1 MCVRVCFRCV
11 GCMKSVPFWR
21 IQKASCGIFAGFG
34 NVDWVSVCVVGNV
47 HWMLCVEFGIVH
59 WGCVC
64 VWGVCVCGTVWLR
77 CRRAIAEPLS
87 RAELCGAA
95 SLACSFVSS
104 SSPADWRPLPYL
116 LCSLNCG
123 TQCRDSVTYSNN
135 RELNSA
141 PPITPQAS
149 HTANGDTAWA

>member
-1 MCVRVCFRCV
+1 MCSWECSLDVVCGV
-11 GCMKSVPFWR
+11 
-21 IQKASCGIFAGFG
+21 
-34 NVDWVSVCVVGNV
+34 WVCPLGMCLYVCVT
-47 HWMLCVEFGIVH
+47 ML
-59 WGCVC
+59 
-64 VWGVCVCGTVWLR
+64 LR
-77 CRRAIAEPLS
+77 CRRAIVEPLS

-95 SLACSFVSS
+95 SLARSFVSS

-123 TQCRDSVTYSNN
+123 TQCHDSVTYSNN

-149 HTANGDTAWA
+149 HTANGDTAWARLTNTHPSPNDIYIRDTYSPPITPPPSITHFPQ